1 MKPWY
6 LVGYALGRERG
17 VEWGYVDP
25 IRQNQISEL
34 EPTILGLLCRC
45 CVAAQPMMH
54 NAYPVGA
61 VAHLV
66 E

>member
-34 EPTILGLLCRC
+34 PRADDSRSSLSMLCRRSTHD
-45 CVAAQPMMH
+45 A
-54 NAYPVGA
+54 
-61 VAHLV
+61 
-66 E
+66 